1 MLSSSTNKA
10 MVSEMTL
17 APCMRAG
24 GASKK
29 GPVGVGARASGTSA
43 SWNSSLP
50 LQKLSTNSRVASLK
64 PTFTSSYS
72 TVPASWF
79 ISGTRFPLSS
89 VHASKSG
96 EEYTT
101 NWLWK

>member
-1 MLSSSTNKA
+1 

-29 GPVGVGARASGTSA
+29 GPAGVGARASGTTA
-43 SWNSSLP
+43 LWTSSLP
-50 LQKLSTNSRVASLK
+50 LQKLSTNSCVASLK

-72 TVPASWF
+72 TVPASRF
-79 ISGTRFPLSS
+79 ISGTRLSDSS
-89 VHASKSG
+89 VHVSRSG

-101 NWLWK
+101 NWLW